1 MYLLAGADICLEE
14 NLNPLWNI
22 IGTIINIIW
31 IGVPILLIILGSIDL
46 GKAVIASK
54 EDEMKKAQQT
64 LMKRAIYAVAVF
76 LITTLVTFAM
86 GLVGA
91 EDWQDCWNA
100 AGGSVNKS
108 GSNSVEG

>member
-1 MYLLAGADICLEE
+1 MIDSNTCGGLLEVV
-14 NLNPLWNI
+14 
-22 IGTIINIIW
+22 TIIRKMFDIIRILIP
-31 IGVPILLIILGSIDL
+31 IGLIMFGLIDL

-64 LMKRAIYAVAVF
+64 FMKRAIYALAVF

-100 AGGSVNKS
+100 AGGSINKS